1 MSRTYRKQK
10 GQKIAERHCD
20 YPRPRFPDGVN
31 TDWRKF
37 RVHKPMR
44 TLERA
49 YLRHFL
55 IGADWNDLVP
65 LPDRWP
71 MPHFW

>member
-10 GQKIAERHCD
+10 GKKIAERHCD

-31 TDWRKF
+31 KEWRKL

-49 YLRHFL
+49 YLRRIL
-55 IGADWNDLVP
+55 KGADWNDLVP
-65 LPDRWP
+65 LLDRWP
-71 MPHFW
+71 MPYYW

>member
-31 TDWRKF
+31 TEWRKF

-49 YLRHFL
+49 YLRRIL
-55 IGADWNDLVP
+55 KGADWNDLVP

-71 MPHFW
+71 MPYFW

>member
-31 TDWRKF
+31 TEWRKF

-49 YLRHFL
+49 YLRHIL
-55 IGADWNDLVP
+55 KGADWNDLVP

>member
-31 TDWRKF
+31 TEWRKF

-49 YLRHFL
+49 YLRRIL
-55 IGADWNDLVP
+55 KGADWNDLVP